1 MLNRIGVLT
10 MTLRI
15 AADGE
20 IPTTRVAAL
29 TPWQRM
35 EVEAARK
42 LVGDLEQID
51 AAQLAGPLGAYWA
64 GRLEGACQNLLA
76 IVDAVVIP

>member
-1 MLNRIGVLT
+1 
-10 MTLRI
+10 MTIRL
-15 AADGE
+15 AAE
-20 IPTTRVAAL
+20 SEAPTTRVAVL

-42 LVGDLEQID
+42 LVGDLETID

-64 GRLEGACQNLLA
+64 GRLEGACQNLLD
-76 IVDAVVIP
+76 IVDAVVTP

>member
-1 MLNRIGVLT
+1 
-10 MTLRI
+10 MTLRL
-15 AADGE
+15 AGTGE

-42 LVGDLEQID
+42 LVCDLEEID

-64 GRLEGACQNLLA
+64 GRLEGAARTLLE
-76 IVDAVVIP
+76 IIDATVTP

>member
-1 MLNRIGVLT
+1 
-10 MTLRI
+10 
-15 AADGE
+15 
-20 IPTTRVAAL
+20 
-29 TPWQRM
+29 M

>member
-1 MLNRIGVLT
+1 
-10 MTLRI
+10 MTIRL
-15 AADGE
+15 AAEGE
-20 IPTTRVAAL
+20 TPTTRIAVL

-42 LVGDLEQID
+42 LVTDLEAID

-64 GRLEGACQNLLA
+64 GRLEGAARNLLD
-76 IVDAVVIP
+76 IIDATVTP